1 MRKSHLNVRELLE
14 LEARHDIKDSIEEL
28 IIEFSTVEELDLL
41 SYLQKEY
48 H

>member
-1 MRKSHLNVRELLE
+1 MRKSHPNVRELLE
-14 LEARHDIKDSIEEL
+14 LEARHDIKASIEEL

-48 H
+48 I